1 MGSPDIK
8 EELEP
13 AIPVRILHYKELC
26 RRFLDLGIVLS
37 HNGGWV
43 DFFRLAKRG
52 PVHPSYAELFRAMPE
67 PALKA
72 LALAFASGRI
82 TQLDMFKAFTTG
94 NPPPDIFIPVN
105 ASP

>member
-1 MGSPDIK
+1 MGSLDV
-8 EELEP
+8 EEESEP

-52 PVHPSYAELFRAMPE
+52 PVHTIYAQLFKAMPE
-67 PALKA
+67 PVFDAIAKA
-72 LALAFASGRI
+72 LADGRLTPI
-82 TQLDMFKAFTTG
+82 YVFQAFTTG
-94 NPPPDIFIPVN
+94 SPLPDILCKE
-105 ASP
+105 